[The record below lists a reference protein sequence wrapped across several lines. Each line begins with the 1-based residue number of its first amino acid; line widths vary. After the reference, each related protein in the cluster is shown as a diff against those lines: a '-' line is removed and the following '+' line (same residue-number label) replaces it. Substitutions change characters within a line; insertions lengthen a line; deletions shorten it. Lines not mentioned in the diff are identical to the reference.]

1 MHFFNISLLY
11 FFLNY
16 LGKWLYYTFRQTTK
30 KKKNRKILTPLFFS
44 TFFSCFDFLLAVF
57 CCHLLSSVLHS
68 DVLIEQLPAPQL
80 LLLGTEFFIA
90 CSRIFD
96 QSPFWWNTLKI
107 VPSVHTGDA
116 IALAR
121 QSGSHKCPP
130 RSYLLYLLSSWRT
143 ALALCWSYMNTILQL
158 SLLVFIVYPVVETLL
173 CHH

>member
-1 MHFFNISLLY
+1 MHFFNISLLH

-16 LGKWLYYTFRQTTK
+16 LGKWHYYTFRQTTK
-30 KKKNRKILTPLFFS
+30 KKKKQKNFNSFVLQYI
-44 TFFSCFDFLLAVF
+44 FSCFDFLLAVF

-90 CSRIFD
+90 CSRIFH

-107 VPSVHTGDA
+107 VPSVHTVVA

-121 QSGSHKCPP
+121 QSGFHKCLHAFTCCSCCPP
-130 RSYLLYLLSSWRT
+130 GG
-143 ALALCWSYMNTILQL
+143 QL
-158 SLLVFIVYPVVETLL
+158 
-173 CHH
+173 